1 MLRWLFRE
9 NRRGV
14 FVESGDGVSLGPDAI
29 GKAVVL
35 YDDERLGAVADVVT
49 AANGRR
55 YLVVTSSLFGTGR
68 YYVPESEIRRIGPER
83 ILLNTTR
90 DDLRELDW
98 LSAPRGVE

>member
-1 MLRWLFRE
+1 
-9 NRRGV
+9 V
-14 FVESGDGVSLGPDAI
+14 VVEPGSGLNLGPDAL

-35 YDDERLGAVADVVT
+35 YDDERLGSVADVVT
-49 AANGRR
+49 AADGRR

-98 LSAPRGVE
+98 LNAPEGAEG